1 MTNEKNVPE
10 LRFSGFKDEW
20 RILKLGDSA
29 IIKGRLGWKGLKQEE
44 YVNNGHA
51 FLVANKHI
59 NNGKVNWKKADQIN
73 QFRYEESL
81 EIALQKGDLI
91 FSKDGA
97 LGNPAIINELPKY
110 ATINSTMML
119 VRPYKEKLNSLFFYQ
134 ILLSSYFNK
143 LIHLKVSGSSI
154 PHLFQADMKDF
165 DFFTPKLEEQK
176 KIGDFFSK
184 LDRQIELEE
193 QKLEKLE
200 EQKKGYMQ
208 QIFSQKLRFKDDNGN
223 YYPEWKEKNL
233 GDISELITKG
243 TTPKNKVNDG
253 SINFIKVENIS
264 PINGFITNTTKITE
278 EEHSTYLKRSQL
290 KENDILFSIA
300 GTLGR
305 VSVVKREILP
315 ANTNQALAIIRL
327 NAMNLEY
334 IKTYL
339 TGRAIKRFIAN
350 NPTVGAQPNMSL
362 TQIRDLIIAIP
373 NLTEQEKI
381 GSFFKKIDNSI
392 KKQSDK
398 IWLLKKRKKGF
409 LQKMF
414 V

>member
-208 QIFSQKLRFKDDNGN
+208 KIFSQEIRFKDDNGN
-223 YYPEWKEKNL
+223 DYPEWESKNFLDIFKLAPSKNNQIKSSEVVENGIIPVVDQGKDIFLGYSNEKDKAIEDFDNVIVYGDHTTIIKYIKEPFIIG
-233 GDISELITKG
+233 GDGVKLLES
-243 TTPKNKVNDG
+243 NDG
-253 SINFIKVENIS
+253 SLIHYLYILLQYFNVKPEGYKRHYSILKNKMMNIS
-264 PINGFITNTTKITE
+264 NT
-278 EEHSTYLKRSQL
+278 
-290 KENDILFSIA
+290 KE
-300 GTLGR
+300 
-305 VSVVKREILP
+305 
-315 ANTNQALAIIRL
+315 
-327 NAMNLEY
+327 
-334 IKTYL
+334 
-339 TGRAIKRFIAN
+339 
-350 NPTVGAQPNMSL
+350 
-362 TQIRDLIIAIP
+362 
-373 NLTEQEKI
+373 EQEKI
-381 GSFFKKIDNSI
+381 GNFFTKFDELIEKQNRKIDG
-392 KKQSDK
+392 
-398 IWLLKKRKKGF
+398 LKKRKKGF

-414 V
+414 I

>member
-1 MTNEKNVPE
+1 MTNEVKNVPE
-10 LRFSGFKDEW
+10 LRFPDFEGEW
-20 RILKLGDSA
+20 EILKLGDHA

-44 YVNNGHA
+44 YVSNGHA
-51 FLVANKHI
+51 FLIANKHI
-59 NNGKVNWKKADQIN
+59 NNGKVNWKKADQIT

-97 LGNPAIINELPKY
+97 LGNPAIINELPKC

-119 VRPYKEKLNSLFFYQ
+119 VRPFKEKLSSLFFYQ

-154 PHLFQADMKDF
+154 PHLFQADMKEF
-165 DFFTPKLEEQK
+165 YFYTPKLEEQN

-208 QIFSQKLRFKDDNGN
+208 KIFSQELRFKDANGN
-223 YYPEWKEKNL
+223 DYPEWEEKTIR
-233 GDISELITKG
+233 DVY
-243 TTPKNKVNDG
+243 KVTRGYVLARKLMSDNPN
-253 SINFIKVENIS
+253 SINKYPVYSSQTSNNGLMGYYSDYLYQDAITWTTDGANAGSVSFRQGKFYCTNVCGVLLNELGNSNVCMAEMLNNIAFKYVSKVGNPKLMNNVMAMIKLKFPCLEEQQAISKFLNVFSEVIDNQNKKVE
-264 PINGFITNTTKITE
+264 
-278 EEHSTYLKRSQL
+278 LL
-290 KENDILFSIA
+290 KE
-300 GTLGR
+300 
-305 VSVVKREILP
+305 
-315 ANTNQALAIIRL
+315 
-327 NAMNLEY
+327 
-334 IKTYL
+334 
-339 TGRAIKRFIAN
+339 
-350 NPTVGAQPNMSL
+350 
-362 TQIRDLIIAIP
+362 
-373 NLTEQEKI
+373 
-381 GSFFKKIDNSI
+381 
-392 KKQSDK
+392 
-398 IWLLKKRKKGF
+398 RKEGL